1 MAEPPRIFN
10 SADELVKFFTD
21 KELGIQP
28 DEAEAVRNSF
38 LKFKSPNVTK
48 FNALRTHGGDF
59 HPGRIQQLYTDA
71 IVYGHTSVLKKMTVI
86 LEEAIPNTL
95 EMIQLETKQ
104 INMYKSYPTQADDVQ
119 QRREKDISYAQNR
132 INLGTELI
140 EELKYL
146 IPILKKAIEEGTKYE
161 MGLKLIRFPKESR
174 IRRAKDDANTDAQRK
189 QPMNPQY
196 VNLVGT
202 KFDYLAKAYSESYA
216 RVREQVG
223 GRKTKKSSQKIRKT
237 RRVKRLNR
245 RK

>member
-1 MAEPPRIFN
+1 MAVPPLIFN

-38 LKFKSPNVTK
+38 LKFKSPTVTK
-48 FNALRTHGGDF
+48 FSGIGGGDF
-59 HPGRIQQLYTDA
+59 HPGLIQQLYTDA

-86 LEEAIPNTL
+86 LEEAIPKTL
-95 EMIQLETKQ
+95 DMIRIETKQ
-104 INMYKSYPTQADDVQ
+104 INRSKSYPTQADDVQ
-119 QRREKDISYAQNR
+119 QRMEKDISITQNR

-146 IPILKKAIEEGTKYE
+146 IPILKKAIEEGTKYQ
-161 MGLKLIRFPKESR
+161 MGLRWSGLPKESR
-174 IRRAKDDANTDAQRK
+174 IRRAKDDATMDAQRK